1 MHAFADGRFFGSLC
15 ASHSLV
21 NSYVSALCKIP
32 SHLHQTYAAHLS
44 QMPTHPLATLSSVSP
59 HSVMAWVL
67 HLGGIGLI
75 PLGLLDNSVVPL
87 PGSMDVATILLAAR
101 DKHLWFYYAAMATVG
116 SVIGGYLTYR
126 IARKGGEEALVKRFS
141 KRKVQKVLKTFERW
155 GFLAIVVPAMLPPP
169 LPIVPFLIAAG
180 AMQYSR
186 TKFLTAL
193 TIGRLIRYTIF
204 AFLGATYGRHI
215 ISLFTQHGYAV
226 LFVAIGI
233 GVAAVIIVL
242 FVRKRK

>member
-1 MHAFADGRFFGSLC
+1 MG
-15 ASHSLV
+15 
-21 NSYVSALCKIP
+21 
-32 SHLHQTYAAHLS
+32 
-44 QMPTHPLATLSSVSP
+44 
-59 HSVMAWVL
+59 WVL

-87 PGSMDVATILLAAR
+87 PGSMDVATVLLAAR

-126 IARKGGEEALVKRFS
+126 IARKGGQEALRKRFP
-141 KRKVQKVLKTFERW
+141 KEKVQKVLKTFERW

-193 TIGRLIRYTIF
+193 TVGRLVRYTILS
-204 AFLGATYGRHI
+204 FLGATYGRAI
-215 ISLFTQHGYAV
+215 ISLFTHHGYAV
-226 LFVAIGI
+226 LFTALGVA
-233 GVAAVIIVL
+233 VAAVIIVL
-242 FVRKRK
+242 LLRKHRK

>member
-1 MHAFADGRFFGSLC
+1 
-15 ASHSLV
+15 
-21 NSYVSALCKIP
+21 
-32 SHLHQTYAAHLS
+32 
-44 QMPTHPLATLSSVSP
+44 
-59 HSVMAWVL
+59 MAWVL

-101 DKHLWFYYAAMATVG
+101 DKPLWFYYAAMATLG

-126 IARKGGEEALVKRFS
+126 IARKGGEEALRKRFS
-141 KRKVQKVLKTFERW
+141 KQRVQKVLKTFERW
-155 GFLAIVVPAMLPPP
+155 GFAAIVVPAMLPPP

-193 TIGRLIRYTIF
+193 AVGRLVRYTIF
-204 AFLGATYGRHI
+204 AFLGATYGSQI
-215 ISLFTQHGYAV
+215 ISLFTHHGYAV
-226 LFVAIGI
+226 LFIALGV
-233 GVAAVIIVL
+233 GVATVIVIL
-242 FVRKRK
+242 IARKRRK

>member
-1 MHAFADGRFFGSLC
+1 
-15 ASHSLV
+15 
-21 NSYVSALCKIP
+21 
-32 SHLHQTYAAHLS
+32 
-44 QMPTHPLATLSSVSP
+44 
-59 HSVMAWVL
+59 MAWVL

-101 DKHLWFYYAAMATVG
+101 DKQLWFYYAAMATLG
-116 SVIGGYLTYR
+116 SVIGGYVTYR
-126 IARKGGEEALVKRFS
+126 IARKGGEEALRKRFS

-204 AFLGATYGRHI
+204 AFLGATYGREI
-215 ISLFTQHGYAV
+215 ISLFTRHGYAV
-226 LFVAIGI
+226 LFVALGAS
-233 GVAAVIIVL
+233 VAAVIIVL
-242 FVRKRK
+242 LVRKYRK

>member
-1 MHAFADGRFFGSLC
+1 
-15 ASHSLV
+15 
-21 NSYVSALCKIP
+21 
-32 SHLHQTYAAHLS
+32 
-44 QMPTHPLATLSSVSP
+44 MPTRPLATLFSASP
-59 HSVMAWVL
+59 RNVMAWVL

-101 DKHLWFYYAAMATVG
+101 EQHLWFYYAAMATLG

-126 IARKGGEEALVKRFS
+126 IARKGGEEALGKRFS

-204 AFLGATYGRHI
+204 AFLGATYGREI
-215 ISLFTQHGYAV
+215 ISLFTRHGYAV
-226 LFVAIGI
+226 LFVALGA
-233 GVAAVIIVL
+233 GVAAVIVVVL
-242 FVRKRK
+242 VRKYRK

>member
-1 MHAFADGRFFGSLC
+1 
-15 ASHSLV
+15 
-21 NSYVSALCKIP
+21 
-32 SHLHQTYAAHLS
+32 
-44 QMPTHPLATLSSVSP
+44 MPTRPLATLSSVSP

-75 PLGLLDNSVVPL
+75 PLGLLDNSIVPI

-101 DKHLWFYYAAMATVG
+101 DKQLWFYYAAMATLG

-126 IARKGGEEALVKRFS
+126 IARKGGKEALGKRFS

-169 LPIVPFLIAAG
+169 LPTVPFLIAAG

-215 ISLFTQHGYAV
+215 ISLFTRHGYAV
-226 LFVAIGI
+226 LFVALGVS
-233 GVAAVIIVL
+233 VAAVIFIL
-242 FVRKRK
+242 LVRRYRK

>member
-1 MHAFADGRFFGSLC
+1 
-15 ASHSLV
+15 
-21 NSYVSALCKIP
+21 
-32 SHLHQTYAAHLS
+32 
-44 QMPTHPLATLSSVSP
+44 MPTRPLASLSPVSP
-59 HSVMAWVL
+59 HNVMAWVL

-101 DKHLWFYYAAMATVG
+101 DKQLWFYYAAMATLG
-116 SVIGGYLTYR
+116 SVIGGYVTYR
-126 IARKGGEEALVKRFS
+126 IARKGGEEALRKRFS

-204 AFLGATYGRHI
+204 AFLGATYGREI
-215 ISLFTQHGYAV
+215 ISLFTRHGYAV
-226 LFVAIGI
+226 LFVALGAS
-233 GVAAVIIVL
+233 VAAVIIVL
-242 FVRKRK
+242 LVRKYRK

>member
-1 MHAFADGRFFGSLC
+1 
-15 ASHSLV
+15 
-21 NSYVSALCKIP
+21 
-32 SHLHQTYAAHLS
+32 
-44 QMPTHPLATLSSVSP
+44 MPTRPLATLSSASP
-59 HSVMAWVL
+59 QNVMGWVL

-87 PGSMDVATILLAAR
+87 PGSMDVATVLLAAR

-126 IARKGGEEALVKRFS
+126 IARKGGQEALRKRFP
-141 KRKVQKVLKTFERW
+141 KEKVQKVLKTFERW

-193 TIGRLIRYTIF
+193 TVGRLVRYTILS
-204 AFLGATYGRHI
+204 FLGATYGRAI
-215 ISLFTQHGYAV
+215 ISLFTHHGYAV
-226 LFVAIGI
+226 LFTALGVA
-233 GVAAVIIVL
+233 VAAVIIVL
-242 FVRKRK
+242 LLRKHRK

>member
-1 MHAFADGRFFGSLC
+1 
-15 ASHSLV
+15 
-21 NSYVSALCKIP
+21 
-32 SHLHQTYAAHLS
+32 
-44 QMPTHPLATLSSVSP
+44 MPTRPLATLSSVSP
-59 HSVMAWVL
+59 HNVMAWVL

-180 AMQYSR
+180 AMQYSLG
-186 TKFLTAL
+186 KFLAAMTV
-193 TIGRLIRYTIF
+193 GRFVRYTILTYL
-204 AFLGATYGRHI
+204 AATYGRHI
-215 ISLFTQHGYAV
+215 LSLFSRHAYTT
-226 LFVAIGI
+226 LFVAVGLA
-233 GVAAVIIVL
+233 VTFVIIVL
-242 FVRKRK
+242 LLRKRS

>member
-1 MHAFADGRFFGSLC
+1 
-15 ASHSLV
+15 
-21 NSYVSALCKIP
+21 
-32 SHLHQTYAAHLS
+32 
-44 QMPTHPLATLSSVSP
+44 MPTRPLASLSSASP
-59 HSVMAWVL
+59 HNVMAWVL

-101 DKHLWFYYAAMATVG
+101 DKPLWFYYAAMATLG

-126 IARKGGEEALVKRFS
+126 IARKGGEEALRKRFS
-141 KRKVQKVLKTFERW
+141 KQRVQKVLKTFERW
-155 GFLAIVVPAMLPPP
+155 GFAAIVVPAMLPPP

-193 TIGRLIRYTIF
+193 AVGRLVRYTIF
-204 AFLGATYGRHI
+204 AFLGATYGSQI
-215 ISLFTQHGYAV
+215 ISLFTHHGYAV
-226 LFVAIGI
+226 LFIALGV
-233 GVAAVIIVL
+233 GVATVIVIL
-242 FVRKRK
+242 IARKRRK